1 MILGVC
7 VVRRAVQVSQ
17 RSSEIGTER
26 NPWNGRDGGLNVW
39 VVNWGALRE
48 P

>member
-1 MILGVC
+1 MC
-7 VVRRAVQVSQ
+7 VVRRAVRVSQ

-26 NPWNGRDGGLNVW
+26 NPWNSGDGGLNVS